1 MQIWKVVWKNQLHV
15 YKHENENYEDNEEI
29 EDDDIKD
36 DECDIEGMGDDS
48 QVCGAENVFFNASVE
63 TEKRGKKLWA
73 VCFKNTETRP

>member
-1 MQIWKVVWKNQLHV
+1 V

-48 QVCGAENVFFNASVE
+48 QVCGAENVFSTPV
-63 TEKRGKKLWA
+63 
-73 VCFKNTETRP
+73 

>member
-1 MQIWKVVWKNQLHV
+1 M

-36 DECDIEGMGDDS
+36 DECDIGGMGDDS

-63 TEKRGKKLWA
+63 TEKRGKKL
-73 VCFKNTETRP
+73 